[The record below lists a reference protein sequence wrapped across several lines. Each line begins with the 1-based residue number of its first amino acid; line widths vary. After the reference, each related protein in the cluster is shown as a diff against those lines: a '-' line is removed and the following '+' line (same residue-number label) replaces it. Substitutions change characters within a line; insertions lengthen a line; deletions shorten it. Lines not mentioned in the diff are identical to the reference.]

1 MQPSE
6 KKITSN
12 SLKKNKAFISSTPL
26 QLTFQMNFFI
36 GVYIEKKAIF
46 ILFKILFYLFNFLK

>member
-36 GVYIEKKAIF
+36 GVYIEKKSYIYIIQNI
-46 ILFKILFYLFNFLK
+46 ILLI

>member
-36 GVYIEKKAIF
+36 GVYIENKAIF
-46 ILFKILFYLFNFLK
+46 ILFKILFY